1 MERLIEGDV
10 GATVLLADIE
20 GVLERMK
27 PRTKRADLDLFRDF
41 AAAHGQ
47 TISEEHYVSNLSFHS
62 DCL

>member
-10 GATVLLADIE
+10 GATVTLADME

-27 PRTKRADLDLFRDF
+27 PRTKQADLDLFRDF
-41 AAAHGQ
+41 AIAHGQ
-47 TISEEHYVSNLSFHS
+47 TISEEHCFSYKSLHS